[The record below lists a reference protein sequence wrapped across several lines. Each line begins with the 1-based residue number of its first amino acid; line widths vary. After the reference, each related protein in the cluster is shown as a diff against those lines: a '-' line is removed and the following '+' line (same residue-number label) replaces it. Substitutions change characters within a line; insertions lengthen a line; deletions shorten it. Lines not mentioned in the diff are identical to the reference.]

1 MPRIFVFGQSA
12 GSEPVPAR
20 FNHDCCSQC
29 RYLGQI
35 DKYDLYVCKSGAG
48 EASVIFR
55 YGDDGPD
62 YASTALFASTLAP
75 IRNDISGLTEDE
87 LLVYAAVREMP
98 SILLNIWKGRG

>member
-1 MPRIFVFGQSA
+1 MPRIFVYGPSA
-12 GSEPVPAR
+12 GTDPVPAR
-20 FNHDCCSQC
+20 FNHDCDQC

-55 YGDDGPD
+55 YGDDGPN
-62 YASTALFASTLAP
+62 YASTAIFASTLTT
-75 IRNDISGLTEDE
+75 IQNDISGLTDDE